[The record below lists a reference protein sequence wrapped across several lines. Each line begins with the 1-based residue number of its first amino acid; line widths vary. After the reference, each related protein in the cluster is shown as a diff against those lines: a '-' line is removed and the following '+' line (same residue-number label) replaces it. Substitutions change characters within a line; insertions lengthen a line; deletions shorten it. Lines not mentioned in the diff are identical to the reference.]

1 MKYTLI
7 YSYINSFSTTAVA
20 LINKSRAKKSV
31 VMQYLRM
38 LFCCSATYNPC
49 IKAFHITLQ
58 CPYWSCLLLV
68 WCHLVFSLFTVLTWG
83 HCASVLSISCSA
95 SHVLSFTCIFS
106 PKGFSFWSVC
116 PTFCFFFLFLDFI
129 IHGLLQD
136 VLHFY
141 KAANAPTIRQSFKTF
156 CNTYIRFC
164 DLSGICSILIQIFP
178 PSVCGVIFHF
188 VGLLH
193 KDMNLP
199 NPVSNNWCL

>member
-1 MKYTLI
+1 MPV
-7 YSYINSFSTTAVA
+7 YSPYPA
-20 LINKSRAKKSV
+20 LPHMSSHSHAFLVPKVFLFGQYVLLSV
-31 VMQYLRM
+31 
-38 LFCCSATYNPC
+38 
-49 IKAFHITLQ
+49 
-58 CPYWSCLLLV
+58 
-68 WCHLVFSLFTVLTWG
+68 
-83 HCASVLSISCSA
+83 
-95 SHVLSFTCIFS
+95 
-106 PKGFSFWSVC
+106 
-116 PTFCFFFLFLDFI
+116 FFFFLDFI

>member
-31 VMQYLRM
+31 RMQYLRM
-38 LFCCSATYNPC
+38 LFCCSATHNLC

-58 CPYWSCLLLV
+58 FPYWSCLLLV
-68 WCHLVFSLFTVLTWG
+68 WCHLFSSLFTVLTRG
-83 HCASVLSISCSA
+83 HCASVLPISCSA
-95 SHVLSFTCIFS
+95 SHALSFTCIFS
-106 PKGFSFWSVC
+106 PKVFSFWSVC
-116 PTFCFFFLFLDFI
+116 PTFWFFFLDFI

-141 KAANAPTIRQSFKTF
+141 KAAYAPTTRQSFKTF
-156 CNTYIRFC
+156 CNTYICFC
-164 DLSGICSILIQIFP
+164 DLSGIYSILIQIFP
-178 PSVCGVIFHF
+178 PTVCGVIFHF

-193 KDMNLP
+193 KDMNVP
-199 NPVSNNWCL
+199 NPVSNNCCL